1 MRHNARSC
9 AILRTPADATPHWPS
24 LCMRPYATK
33 GSRPAGR
40 FVCVAA
46 LAFGVDPWSGWGG
59 VSEPSRQGVS
69 PFPATSSPLVHST
82 PGLPFP
88 ERFSFAMPKR
98 GRGSKS
104 SCGTPKPSSAVQR
117 LRERGTAG
125 AGGDSPTEKEAPLQ
139 AIDLYIHLE
148 HDLILP
154 PHLEAPQ
161 ARARCTR
168 CGASALTKKRSHG
181 SSGLDWLRGTR
192 CKGAARGQEPAKAD
206 PSGTLSLG
214 DRAAAMRAHNAK
226 LQRERRAKGS
236 CLNKLQNGYKRCL
249 GWQESGVYDLCIFN
263 TIEPGERAHTR
274 QKCVFCAPNNM
285 LRAISTAKGRG
296 AVLRLLK
303 KFYAARVTHPAVY
316 TTALQRLE
324 GQASAD
330 MYEQMRK
337 SAGTAGAE
345 DREAWETALK
355 KICIRACEGAQGTA
369 ASGR

>member
-1 MRHNARSC
+1 
-9 AILRTPADATPHWPS
+9 
-24 LCMRPYATK
+24 
-33 GSRPAGR
+33 
-40 FVCVAA
+40 
-46 LAFGVDPWSGWGG
+46 
-59 VSEPSRQGVS
+59 
-69 PFPATSSPLVHST
+69 
-82 PGLPFP
+82 
-88 ERFSFAMPKR
+88 
-98 GRGSKS
+98 
-104 SCGTPKPSSAVQR
+104 

-139 AIDLYIHLE
+139 AIDLY
-148 HDLILP
+148 
-154 PHLEAPQ
+154 Q
-161 ARARCTR
+161 
-168 CGASALTKKRSHG
+168 
-181 SSGLDWLRGTR
+181 
-192 CKGAARGQEPAKAD
+192 CK
-206 PSGTLSLG
+206 
-214 DRAAAMRAHNAK
+214 
-226 LQRERRAKGS
+226 
-236 CLNKLQNGYKRCL
+236 YKRCL
-249 GWQESGVYDLCIFN
+249 GWQESGVYALCIFN

-330 MYEQMRK
+330 VYEQMRK

-355 KICIRACEGAQGTA
+355 KICIRACEGAHGTA